1 MGKGRAVCPDRTWR
15 GESASSPS
23 RRQAVA
29 KPSPSRL
36 PSSPAVFGA
45 SPAVFGRGRAYT
57 GTDTSCRPV
66 EVITSNRAIADG
78 AAAIDPCT
86 LSPSSESPSPA
97 FVPAP

>member
-23 RRQAVA
+23 RRQAVSE
-29 KPSPSRL
+29 P
-36 PSSPAVFGA
+36 SPAVFGA
-45 SPAVFGRGRAYT
+45 SPAVFGRERAYT